1 MLPKMSK
8 CCKTGIVYLVLL
20 TTFVQYVLPYN
31 LYQASEYQYLV
42 RGNKTL
48 KKTKTGYFHQ
58 ELACGQT
65 KTYK

>member
-1 MLPKMSK
+1 MSK
-8 CCKTGIVYLVLL
+8 FCKTGIVYLVLL
-20 TTFVQYVLPYN
+20 TTFVQYVLPNN
-31 LYQASEYQYLV
+31 LYQASEYRYLV

-48 KKTKTGYFHQ
+48 KKTKTGYFHH